1 MGYAN
6 FIVNNP
12 SLKLVLLEEKQ
23 ASERLNHLGVETFE
37 QADVDQAI
45 ERFDRESIRLGE
57 VESGKTCCCAKQNK
71 VWSVDPQGMR
81 WEWYRV
87 LEDSETFGEDGFDTR
102 AINYDKAQADTE
114 TVVCCN

>member
-23 ASERLNHLGVETFE
+23 ASERLNHLRVETFE

-45 ERFDRESIRLGE
+45 ERFDR
-57 VESGKTCCCAKQNK
+57 
-71 VWSVDPQGMR
+71 
-81 WEWYRV
+81 
-87 LEDSETFGEDGFDTR
+87 
-102 AINYDKAQADTE
+102 
-114 TVVCCN
+114 